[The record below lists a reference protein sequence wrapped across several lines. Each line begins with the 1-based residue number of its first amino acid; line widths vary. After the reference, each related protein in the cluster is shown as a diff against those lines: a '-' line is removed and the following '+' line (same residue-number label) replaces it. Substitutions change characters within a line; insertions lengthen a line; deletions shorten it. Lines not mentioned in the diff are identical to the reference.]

1 MAESG
6 QRARLINGYTPTGV
20 EGSKL
25 SRENPSPG
33 VDDAEGGVRILNH
46 LMFLISFLTTL
57 GSAFAFVSRNT

>member
-6 QRARLINGYTPTGV
+6 ERARFMNGYTPTGV

-33 VDDAEGGVRILNH
+33 VDDAEGGVRFLNH
-46 LMFLISFLTTL
+46 LIFLINSLTTL
-57 GSAFAFVSRNT
+57 GSAFAFVSLRT

>member
-6 QRARLINGYTPTGV
+6 QRARFMNGYTIASV

-33 VDDAEGGVRILNH
+33 VDDTEGGVRFDSTSSGEFNP
-46 LMFLISFLTTL
+46 FF
-57 GSAFAFVSRNT
+57 